1 MKLSKKYVASAAALA
16 AAIGT
21 LTLPAAGA
29 SAAAMMPSPVHGSVQ
44 VWVNP
49 GNGNGG
55 TVNLTGAIGDAGTA
69 QPANSLGK
77 ILSGASGNN
86 ADYRLLQLT
95 KGWILVNITQFN
107 KVTNNPNAAPT
118 EFNKSNCSFVFS
130 GKGPVQFVHGTG
142 AYVGITGTVELN
154 FTFAGTAP
162 KTAAGACNENAN
174 AIGPGGGYSAIYGS
188 GTVTVP

>member
-130 GKGPVQFVHGTG
+130 GKGRYSLFTGPVRTW
-142 AYVGITGTVELN
+142 A
-154 FTFAGTAP
+154 
-162 KTAAGACNENAN
+162 
-174 AIGPGGGYSAIYGS
+174 
-188 GTVTVP
+188 